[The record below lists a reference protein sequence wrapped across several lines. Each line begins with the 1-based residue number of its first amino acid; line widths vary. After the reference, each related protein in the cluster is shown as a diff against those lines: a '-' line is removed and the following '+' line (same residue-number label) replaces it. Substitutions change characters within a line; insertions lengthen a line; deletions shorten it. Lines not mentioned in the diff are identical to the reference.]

1 LFLVGY
7 MGAGKT
13 SVGRIL
19 AQRLGWTFCDLD
31 ERIEAQQN
39 CTIAEVFR
47 RFGEKEFRDL
57 EAVELARLIQEL
69 RTSNGAVVAL
79 GGGTILRDENQAQI
93 TNQPGVLIFL
103 DAPIEELWSRAKSGG
118 RERPLAGTKNQFQQL
133 YESRR
138 QRYMEADLQVST
150 SGKRVDEVA
159 EQIAAELELDTHS
172 RGEGK

>member
-1 LFLVGY
+1 
-7 MGAGKT
+7 
-13 SVGRIL
+13 
-19 AQRLGWTFCDLD
+19 
-31 ERIEAQQN
+31 
-39 CTIAEVFR
+39 
-47 RFGEKEFRDL
+47 
-57 EAVELARLIQEL
+57 
-69 RTSNGAVVAL
+69 VAL

-103 DAPIEELWSRAKSGG
+103 DAPIEELWARAKSGG
-118 RERPLAGTKNQFQQL
+118 RERPLAGTENQFQQL